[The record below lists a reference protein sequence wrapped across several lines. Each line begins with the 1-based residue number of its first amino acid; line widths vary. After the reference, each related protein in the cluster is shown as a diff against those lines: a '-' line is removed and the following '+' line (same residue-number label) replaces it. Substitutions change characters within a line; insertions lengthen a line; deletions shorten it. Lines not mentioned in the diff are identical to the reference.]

1 MIKKIQTSLALS
13 ENGAKGLVKGSLYN
27 ALYYMTLMLP
37 MSILSLFLSDVL
49 STNESPERIVFR
61 YTLYAGI
68 AVVAIV
74 LSSLFYY
81 LQYSN
86 VFIVTYRESEA
97 KRLRLGEKLRKL
109 PLAFFSNKDLAD
121 LTNTIMQDVNTL
133 ENFVSHSLP
142 QLIGSI
148 ISTCFIIL
156 AMLIWDWR
164 MGLAL
169 AWIMPVVLLIIIL
182 SGRFQTKHVQSHFNI
197 KRVVSDQIQEN
208 IEHMPDIMSNNLAE
222 QFTSEYKE
230 LLEKEEKSHRLS
242 EIAMSVFVNG
252 GQALLKIGFAT
263 TVILGTAFLENGEI
277 TLLKYL
283 LYLIAAARVYD
294 PIGGVVFNLSY
305 LYYALVPIKRSKT
318 IESEPEM
325 TGVQGINF
333 DSYELKFEDVHF
345 NYLADTPVLKGI
357 SFTAPQGQITA
368 LIGPSGCGKSTIS
381 KLATRFYDPVQGRV
395 LIGGKDLR
403 LIDPEEIMQKMS
415 MVFQDVVLFD
425 NTVMENIRIGRKE
438 ASDEEVLAVARLAN
452 CDFVENLPQG
462 FQTRIGENG
471 ARLSGGE
478 RQRISIARALLKDA
492 PILLLDEATA
502 SLDASNESE
511 IQAAINRLVKGK
523 TVLMI
528 AHRMRTVENVD
539 QIIALESGEIVE
551 SGSPKQL
558 WLKSGLYH
566 KMYNLQ
572 TEPN

>member
-1 MIKKIQTSLALS
+1 VNLHQLY
-13 ENGAKGLVKGSLYN
+13 GLDY
-27 ALYYMTLMLP
+27 
-37 MSILSLFLSDVL
+37 
-49 STNESPERIVFR
+49 
-61 YTLYAGI
+61 
-68 AVVAIV
+68 
-74 LSSLFYY
+74 
-81 LQYSN
+81 
-86 VFIVTYRESEA
+86 
-97 KRLRLGEKLRKL
+97 
-109 PLAFFSNKDLAD
+109 
-121 LTNTIMQDVNTL
+121 
-133 ENFVSHSLP
+133 
-142 QLIGSI
+142 
-148 ISTCFIIL
+148 
-156 AMLIWDWR
+156 
-164 MGLAL
+164 
-169 AWIMPVVLLIIIL
+169 
-182 SGRFQTKHVQSHFNI
+182 
-197 KRVVSDQIQEN
+197 
-208 IEHMPDIMSNNLAE
+208 
-222 QFTSEYKE
+222 
-230 LLEKEEKSHRLS
+230 
-242 EIAMSVFVNG
+242 
-252 GQALLKIGFAT
+252 
-263 TVILGTAFLENGEI
+263 
-277 TLLKYL
+277 
-283 LYLIAAARVYD
+283 
-294 PIGGVVFNLSY
+294 LSY